1 MTIATLL
8 ETPYRIQSEAMRVPN
23 VPLGTSVWT
32 TTIPNITLTALDKSR
47 IDNLG
52 FDDETKKILWDYI
65 VYTFFSVDTYYSL
78 MIYVSDGDLHAPESV
93 LWGYG
98 KTLEESVNDMKKSL
112 REAVEFDKS

>member
-32 TTIPNITLTALDKSR
+32 TKIPNITLTSSEKSR
-47 IDNLG
+47 IAELPARM
-52 FDDETKKILWDYI
+52 KYLWDLT
-65 VYTFFSVDTYYSL
+65 VFTFLSGDTYYSL
-78 MIYVSDGDLHAPESV
+78 MIYVSDGDWYSHESV

-112 REAVEFDKS
+112 KEAVIFDKS